1 MRYPASTEHFAPG
14 KKPAAQWPGKNRRQ
28 PGKKW
33 RKKQRQLA
41 KRGKLWCGWS
51 TICNEKNGRAAVRE
65 KWRTAGI
72 KSEGKP
78 PSTLEAGETGV
89 CLERD
94 APRKNS
100 LAAAVEEM
108 VRKASEKKT
117 ALAER

>member
-1 MRYPASTEHFAPG
+1 MIVDRDEIPSEHGALCSG
-14 KKPAAQWPGKNRRQ
+14 K
-28 PGKKW
+28 
-33 RKKQRQLA
+33 
-41 KRGKLWCGWS
+41 
-51 TICNEKNGRAAVRE
+51 KNGRAAVRE

-117 ALAER
+117 AVAER